1 MVSVKISCKILN
13 SKVLAHLGFKSK
25 VLPGYLTDMM
35 FKILQRN
42 AILWD
47 ILYYKNSNVIPG
59 MSVFIGHA

>member
-1 MVSVKISCKILN
+1 
-13 SKVLAHLGFKSK
+13 LGFKSK